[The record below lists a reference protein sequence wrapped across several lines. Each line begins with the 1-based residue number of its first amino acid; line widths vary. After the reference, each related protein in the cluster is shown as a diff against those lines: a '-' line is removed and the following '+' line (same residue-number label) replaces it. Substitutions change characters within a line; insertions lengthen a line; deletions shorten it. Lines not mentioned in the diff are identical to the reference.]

1 MKDLEKKESL
11 QAVHARLKREH
22 EKLQADYLKT
32 CAINEMWRQKVKEM
46 EKRKKELLQRK
57 AERENAEK
65 ECALRKATD
74 NSQ

>member
-11 QAVHARLKREH
+11 EAVNARLKREH
-22 EKLQADYLKT
+22 EKLQANYLAT

-46 EKRKKELLQRK
+46 EKRRDELLRRK
-57 AERENAEK
+57 AERENVK
-65 ECALRKATD
+65 DECTLRKATD

>member
-11 QAVHARLKREH
+11 EAVNARLKREH
-22 EKLQADYLKT
+22 EKLQANYLAT

-46 EKRKKELLQRK
+46 EKRRDELLRRK
-57 AERENAEK
+57 AERENERE
-65 ECALRKATD
+65 ECTLRKATD

>member
-11 QAVHARLKREH
+11 EAVHARLKREH
-22 EKLQADYLKT
+22 EKLQANYLKT
-32 CAINEMWRQKVKEM
+32 CAINEMWRQKVEEM
-46 EKRKKELLQRK
+46 EKRKNELLKRK
-57 AERENAEK
+57 AESAKE